1 MIFDMDSLFGDVAF
15 LFVLAFVVVFVN
27 GFGVY
32 IHENAHK
39 TIFGYYDVNSTIHY
53 GFLFDSGDTE
63 PDSSDFYMLDEQT
76 QNSLKLAE
84 SNVDAFG
91 YPLSTVSVLLSIIL
105 VFLIRIAWSHQTN

>member
-1 MIFDMDSLFGDVAF
+1 MDSLFGDVAF

-32 IHENAHK
+32 
-39 TIFGYYDVNSTIHY
+39 
-53 GFLFDSGDTE
+53 
-63 PDSSDFYMLDEQT
+63 SSDFYMLDEQT

-84 SNVDAFG
+84 SKVDAFG